1 MAVDKIT
8 NKQIVASSQ
17 INRANQISTKDIN
30 TKSTNRS
37 KTITPGLNY
46 SENYAVTLKDID
58 TSILGHVKNVIKPKI
73 VEANETVDVTVMYG
87 NEERWKSVRERGVLR
102 DTNGSLILPLIML
115 RRTEI
120 GKNSL
125 STQGMEHDLQRNFI
139 NVVRNSN
146 WSKDNRYDRFSV
158 QTGIKPKTEN
168 LVTGVPDFTD
178 ITYEF
183 VLWTNFIEQMNP
195 LVETFIGQSNNYWG
209 ESEKYKFL
217 CSLDSITDASEM
229 NQDGERFIKS
239 TFSIKT
245 SAYLLPE
252 YVSSV
257 ITNKKAN
264 LSREITP
271 GKVIFDFDGD
281 ATNEQVGLPSHPN
294 IGVENILARY
304 TNQPSPSGKIK
315 PKITN
320 PKLTKNP
327 NDSLK

>member
-17 INRANQISTKDIN
+17 INRANQVSTKDIN

-46 SENYAVTLKDID
+46 SENYAITLKDID
-58 TSILGHVKNVIKPKI
+58 TTVLGYIKNVIKPK
-73 VEANETVDVTVMYG
+73 VNEANETVDVTVMYG
-87 NEERWKSVRERGVLR
+87 NEERWKAVRKRGVLR
-102 DTNGSLILPLIML
+102 DKNGSMILPLIML
-115 RRTEI
+115 KRTELT
-120 GKNSL
+120 KNTL
-125 STQGMEHDLQRNFI
+125 STQGMEHDVRRDYI
-139 NVVRNSN
+139 NVVRNSM

-158 QTGIKPKTEN
+158 QTGIKPKSEN
-168 LVTGVPDFTD
+168 LVTSVPNFTD

-195 LVETFIGQSNNYWG
+195 LVETFIEQSNRYWG

-217 CSLDSITDASEM
+217 CSLDSISDASEM

-257 ITNKKAN
+257 ITNKKAD
-264 LSREITP
+264 LRREITP
-271 GKVIFDFDGD
+271 GKVIFGYEGD
-281 ATNEQVGLPSHPN
+281 ATDEQL
-294 IGVENILARY
+294 
-304 TNQPSPSGKIK
+304 GK
-315 PKITN
+315 
-320 PKLTKNP
+320 
-327 NDSLK
+327 